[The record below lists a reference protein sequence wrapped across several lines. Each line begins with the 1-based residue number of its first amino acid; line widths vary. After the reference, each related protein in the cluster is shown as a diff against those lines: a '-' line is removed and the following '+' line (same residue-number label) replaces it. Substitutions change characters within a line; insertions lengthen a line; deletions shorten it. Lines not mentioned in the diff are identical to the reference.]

1 MTINEHDINQLLS
14 HYKKSLN
21 NYLHQ
26 INAKYEQ
33 TWISLKCQYQINKM
47 HELLNQDIIKI
58 ENDYSLWRSNY
69 IRENNIIDNEI
80 MPPLVTNGKY
90 YNDNKIHIHPLVCTS
105 SDELFTTCEE
115 LIFFELMKVFINPE
129 PMDERKNHS
138 LKNINNYIT
147 DGLTAYCMS
156 EINEISSEQYKIP
169 SKYEANLEYI
179 KTIFS
184 ALIDNKQKDGLKY
197 ELMFKGSMEQIIS
210 YTTNSYQNSI
220 EIYKDFK
227 SKYPTGIIPKGE
239 ILRLTKEPETK
250 AGYLSSLL
258 YAIIIIIAGIII
270 SFLIRK

>member
-1 MTINEHDINQLLS
+1 
-14 HYKKSLN
+14 
-21 NYLHQ
+21 
-26 INAKYEQ
+26 
-33 TWISLKCQYQINKM
+33 
-47 HELLNQDIIKI
+47 
-58 ENDYSLWRSNY
+58 
-69 IRENNIIDNEI
+69 
-80 MPPLVTNGKY
+80 
-90 YNDNKIHIHPLVCTS
+90 
-105 SDELFTTCEE
+105 
-115 LIFFELMKVFINPE
+115 MKVFINPE

-184 ALIDNKQKDGLKY
+184 ALIDNQQKDGLKY

-258 YAIIIIIAGIII
+258 YAIIIIIAGIIVAM
-270 SFLIRK
+270 LMR